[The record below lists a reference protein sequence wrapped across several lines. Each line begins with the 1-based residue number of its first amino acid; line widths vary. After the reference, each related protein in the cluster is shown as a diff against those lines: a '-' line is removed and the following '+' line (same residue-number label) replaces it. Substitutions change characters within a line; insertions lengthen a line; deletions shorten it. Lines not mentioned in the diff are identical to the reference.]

1 MAKKDFIC
9 KKWIDKINK
18 DYSLDLLCS
27 MAEEFKNYLNKF
39 IYIDLTDI
47 ISNVINF
54 YIGVLKLKIL
64 IYLLNQ
70 KKSKK
75 NIAREFDRVNHK
87 LNCIKEHIKIL
98 YSSISKIE
106 IIKKEVY

>member
-1 MAKKDFIC
+1 L
-9 KKWIDKINK
+9 IDKINK
-18 DYSLDLLCS
+18 DYSLDLCS

-39 IYIDLTDI
+39 IYIDLYIDLTDI

-75 NIAREFDRVNHK
+75 NIAREFDRVNPEFK
-87 LNCIKEHIKIL
+87 CIKEHILKNIV
-98 YSSISKIE
+98 S
-106 IIKKEVY
+106 

>member
-1 MAKKDFIC
+1 
-9 KKWIDKINK
+9 
-18 DYSLDLLCS
+18 

-39 IYIDLTDI
+39 IYIDLYIDLTDI

-75 NIAREFDRVNHK
+75 NIATEFDRVNPEFK
-87 LNCIKEHIKIL
+87 CIKEHMLKNIV
-98 YSSISKIE
+98 S
-106 IIKKEVY
+106 

>member
-1 MAKKDFIC
+1 
-9 KKWIDKINK
+9 
-18 DYSLDLLCS
+18 

-39 IYIDLTDI
+39 IYINLTDK

-75 NIAREFDRVNHK
+75 NIAREFDRVNPEFK
-87 LNCIKEHIKIL
+87 CIKEHILKYCIV
-98 YSSISKIE
+98 ISQK
-106 IIKKEVY
+106 

>member
-1 MAKKDFIC
+1 
-9 KKWIDKINK
+9 
-18 DYSLDLLCS
+18 

-75 NIAREFDRVNHK
+75 NIARESDRVNPEFK
-87 LNCIKEHIKIL
+87 CIKEHMLKYCIV
-98 YSSISKIE
+98 ISQK
-106 IIKKEVY
+106 

>member
-1 MAKKDFIC
+1 
-9 KKWIDKINK
+9 
-18 DYSLDLLCS
+18 

-39 IYIDLTDI
+39 IYSDLTDI

-75 NIAREFDRVNHK
+75 NIAREFDRVNPEFK
-87 LNCIKEHIKIL
+87 YIKEHILKNI
-98 YSSISKIE
+98 ISQ
-106 IIKKEVY
+106 KKKK

>member
-1 MAKKDFIC
+1 
-9 KKWIDKINK
+9 
-18 DYSLDLLCS
+18 

-75 NIAREFDRVNHK
+75 NIAREFDRVNPEFK
-87 LNCIKEHIKIL
+87 YKGT
-98 YSSISKIE
+98 Y
-106 IIKKEVY
+106 IKKYCIIISQK